1 MDPEGSRIQD
11 DPDVKVMMAGSTLR
25 KVKSRSWKK
34 QRHFRLLEDGLT
46 IWYKSRWAGRGHS
59 TFSITELEAV
69 REGHQS
75 EVLLSIAEEFHAD
88 QCFTL
93 VFHGRQGNLDLVAES
108 PEEARAWIQGV
119 RKLIQKAQTM
129 DEKERLDQWVWDWFK
144 KADKNKDG
152 KMNFKE
158 VRTLLKMMNVE
169 MNEEH
174 ALHLFTMADKHE
186 CGSLEIEQFVH
197 FYKMLT
203 QRDEVWKV
211 FQDYSGDGEKLMLE
225 ELENFLSV
233 EQQEGEKSSQHAQ
246 ELIDR
251 YEPSES
257 AKKQGAMSLDGFQI
271 YLCSQEGSI
280 FKPEHR
286 DLHQDMS
293 QPLSHYFISSSH
305 NTYLLEDQLRGMSS
319 LEAYIQAL
327 KRGCRCVEVDC
338 WDGSDGEPV
347 VYHGHTLT
355 SKILFRD
362 VISTVKEYAFKVSD
376 FPVIL
381 SLENHCGVEQ
391 QTVMAQ
397 HLRQILGDTLQTTL
411 LDGQVPQQLPSPQ
424 ELKGKILLKAKKISS
439 PGDCL
444 DGTLTDE
451 VSDEEEIANDEPG
464 SLSTEEPSAE
474 SLNQNGKS
482 KSKLS
487 RELSD
492 LVVYCKSVHFHGFE
506 HARSHAKCYEM
517 SSFSESKAKRLAKD
531 AGTNFVQYNTRQLS
545 RIYPSGFRTDSS
557 NYNPQEMWN
566 VGCQIVAL
574 NFQTAGLEM
583 DLNDGLFRQNGCCGF
598 VLKPDFMRDGNTQFS
613 PDKPEERQGYKPL
626 RLSIQVQSCMGD
638 LWLQWTA
645 TTVSVNGKQE
655 VLCAFLCWAVVFVSI
670 VQIYLCVYQVIS
682 GQQLPKVN
690 QKEGSIVDPLVRVE
704 IYGVPQDHAK
714 EETSHIN
721 NNGFNPVWNET
732 LNFIIHAPELA
743 LVRFV
748 VEDYDKASRNDFVG
762 QFTLPFTC
770 IQAGYRHIH
779 LLSKDGTAIPPSSLF
794 VNVSITDFT

>member
-1 MDPEGSRIQD
+1 MDPEGSCIQD

-46 IWYKSRWAGRGHS
+46 IWYKSRWAGKGHS
-59 TFSITELEAV
+59 TFSVTEVEAV

-75 EVLLSIAEEFHAD
+75 EVLFSVAEEFSAD
-88 QCFTL
+88 LCFTL
-93 VFHGRQGNLDLVAES
+93 VFHGRQGNLDLVADS

-119 RKLIQKAQTM
+119 RKLIHKVQTM
-129 DEKERLDQWVWDWFK
+129 DEKERLDQWVRDWFQ

-158 VRTLLKMMNVE
+158 VRKLLKMMNVD

-174 ALHLFTMADKHE
+174 ALYLFTMADKSDS
-186 CGSLEIEQFVH
+186 GSLEIEQFVH
-197 FYKMLT
+197 FYEMLT

-225 ELENFLSV
+225 ELQNFLST
-233 EQQEGEKSSQHAQ
+233 EQQEGERSAQ
-246 ELIDR
+246 LARELIDR

-257 AKKQGAMSLDGFQI
+257 DKQQGAMSLEGFQM

-280 FKPEHR
+280 FKPERR

-305 NTYLLEDQLRGMSS
+305 NTYLLEDQLRGQSS

-338 WDGSDGEPV
+338 WDGSDGEPI

-362 VISTVKEYAFKVSD
+362 IISTLKEYAFKASD
-376 FPVIL
+376 FPLIL

-391 QTVMAQ
+391 QTVMAR
-397 HLRQILGDTLQTTL
+397 HLSQILGDTLLTTPL
-411 LDGQVPQQLPSPQ
+411 EGLVPQQLPSPQ
-424 ELKGKILLKAKKISS
+424 ELKGKVLLKAKKI
-439 PGDCL
+439 GGLEDCL
-444 DGTLTDE
+444 DETVTDE
-451 VSDEEEIANDEPG
+451 VSDEEEMANDEAD
-464 SLSTEEPSAE
+464 TEDPPAE
-474 SLNQNGKS
+474 CLTNNGKKSTS
-482 KSKLS
+482 KFS

-492 LVVYCKSVHFHGFE
+492 LVVYCKSVHFHDFE
-506 HARSHAKCYEM
+506 RARLHGKCYEM

-531 AGTNFVQYNTRQLS
+531 AGADFVLHNTRQLS
-545 RIYPSGFRTDSS
+545 RIYPSGLRTDSS

-583 DLNDGLFRQNGCCGF
+583 DLNDGLFRQNGCCGY
-598 VLKPDFMRDGNTQFS
+598 VLKPEFMRDGNTQFS
-613 PDKPEERQGYKPL
+613 PETPEERRDYKPL
-626 RLSIQVQSCMGD
+626 RLSI
-638 LWLQWTA
+638 
-645 TTVSVNGKQE
+645 
-655 VLCAFLCWAVVFVSI
+655 
-670 VQIYLCVYQVIS
+670 QVIS

-704 IYGVPQDHAK
+704 VYGVPQDQVK

-732 LNFIIHAPELA
+732 LNFVIHTPELA

-779 LLSKDGTAIPPSSLF
+779 LLSKDGTSIPPASLF
-794 VNVSITDFT
+794 VNISISELT

>member
-1 MDPEGSRIQD
+1 MLAMDPEGSGIRD
-11 DPDVKVMMAGSTLR
+11 DPHVKVMMAGSTLR

-34 QRHFRLLEDGLT
+34 PRHFRLLEDGLT
-46 IWYKSRWAGRGHS
+46 IWYKSRWAGKGHS
-59 TFSITELEAV
+59 TFSVTELEAV

-75 EVLLSIAEEFHAD
+75 EVLLSIAEEFPAD
-88 QCFTL
+88 LCFTL

-119 RKLIQKAQTM
+119 RKLIHKAQTM
-129 DEKERLDQWVWDWFK
+129 DEKERLDQWVWDWFQ

-158 VRTLLKMMNVE
+158 VRKLLKMMNVD

-174 ALHLFTMADKHE
+174 ALHLFTMADKSE
-186 CGSLEIEQFVH
+186 SGSLEIEQFVH
-197 FYKMLT
+197 FYKILT

-211 FQDYSGDGEKLMLE
+211 FQDYSGDGEKLLLD
-225 ELENFLSV
+225 ELESFLRM
-233 EQQEGEKSSQHAQ
+233 EQHEGEQSTQHAR

-251 YEPSES
+251 CEPSET
-257 AKKQGAMSLDGFQI
+257 AKKQGAMSLDGFQM

-286 DLHQDMS
+286 VLYQDMS

-305 NTYLLEDQLRGMSS
+305 NTYLLEDQLRGHSS

-327 KRGCRCVEVDC
+327 KRGCRCVEVDS

-362 VISTVKEYAFKVSD
+362 IISTLKEYAFKASD

-391 QTVMAQ
+391 QALMAQ
-397 HLRQILGDTLQTTL
+397 HLRQILGDTLLTTL
-411 LDGQVPQQLPSPQ
+411 LDGQTPQQLPSPQ
-424 ELKGKILLKAKKISS
+424 ELKGKILLKAKKI
-439 PGDCL
+439 GGLENCL
-444 DGTLTDE
+444 DETLTDE
-451 VSDEEEIANDEPG
+451 VSDEEEMANDD
-464 SLSTEEPSAE
+464 AE
-474 SLNQNGKS
+474 SLAAGDPPAECLNENKKKS

-506 HARSHAKCYEM
+506 HARSHSKCYEM
-517 SSFSESKAKRLAKD
+517 SSLSESKAKRLAKE
-531 AGTNFVQYNTRQLS
+531 AGTDFVQHNARQLS
-545 RIYPSGFRTDSS
+545 RIYPSGLRTDSS
-557 NYNPQEMWN
+557 NYNPQDMWN

-583 DLNDGLFRQNGCCGF
+583 DLNDGLFRQNNRCGY
-598 VLKPDFMRDGNTQFS
+598 VLKPDFMRDSGAQFS
-613 PDKPEERQGYKPL
+613 PEKPEERQGYRPL
-626 RLSIQVQSCMGD
+626 RLSI
-638 LWLQWTA
+638 
-645 TTVSVNGKQE
+645 
-655 VLCAFLCWAVVFVSI
+655 
-670 VQIYLCVYQVIS
+670 QVIS

-704 IYGVPQDHAK
+704 IHGVPQDQAK

-721 NNGFNPVWNET
+721 NNGFNPLWNET
-732 LNFIIHAPELA
+732 LNFIIHTPELA

-748 VEDYDKASRNDFVG
+748 VEDYDKASRNDFIG

-770 IQAGYRHIH
+770 IQAGFRHIH

-794 VNVSITDFT
+794 VNISISELT

>member
-46 IWYKSRWAGRGHS
+46 IWYKSRWAGKGHS
-59 TFSITELEAV
+59 TFSITEMEAV

-75 EVLLSIAEEFHAD
+75 EVLLSIAEEFHAGL
-88 QCFTL
+88 CFTL
-93 VFHGRQGNLDLVAES
+93 VFHGRQGNLDLVAET
-108 PEEARAWIQGV
+108 PEEAQAWIQGV
-119 RKLIQKAQTM
+119 RKLIHKTQTM
-129 DEKERLDQWVWDWFK
+129 DEKERLDQWVWDWFQ

-158 VRTLLKMMNVE
+158 VRKLLKMMNVD

-174 ALHLFTMADKHE
+174 ALHLFTMADKSE
-186 CGSLEIEQFVH
+186 SGSLEIEQFVH

-211 FQDYSGDGEKLMLE
+211 FQDYSGDGEKLILE
-225 ELENFLSV
+225 ELENFLST
-233 EQQEGEKSSQHAQ
+233 EQQEGEQSAQHAQ

-257 AKKQGAMSLDGFQI
+257 AKKQGAMSFDGFQM

-286 DLHQDMS
+286 NLHQDMS

-305 NTYLLEDQLRGMSS
+305 NTYLLEDQLRGQSS

-362 VISTVKEYAFKVSD
+362 IISTLKEYAFKVSD

-391 QTVMAQ
+391 QAVMAR
-397 HLRQILGDTLQTTL
+397 HLSQILGDALLTTL
-411 LDGQVPQQLPSPQ
+411 LDGPVPQQLPSPQ
-424 ELKGKILLKAKKISS
+424 ELKGKVLLKAKKI
-439 PGDCL
+439 GGLEGCL
-444 DGTLTDE
+444 DETLTDE
-451 VSDEEEIANDEPG
+451 VSDEEEIANGDAESP
-464 SLSTEEPSAE
+464 STEDPPA
-474 SLNQNGKS
+474 GKKS

-531 AGTNFVQYNTRQLS
+531 AGADFVQYNSRQLS
-545 RIYPSGFRTDSS
+545 RIYPSGLRTDSS

-583 DLNDGLFRQNGCCGF
+583 DLNDGLFRQNSCCGY
-598 VLKPDFMRDGNTQFS
+598 VLKPDFMRDGLTRFS
-613 PDKPEERQGYKPL
+613 PEKPEERRGYKPL
-626 RLSIQVQSCMGD
+626 RLSI
-638 LWLQWTA
+638 
-645 TTVSVNGKQE
+645 
-655 VLCAFLCWAVVFVSI
+655 
-670 VQIYLCVYQVIS
+670 QVIS

-704 IYGVPQDHAK
+704 IYGVPQDQAK

-732 LNFIIHAPELA
+732 LNFVIHAPELA

-748 VEDYDKASRNDFVG
+748 VEDYDKASRNDFMG

-779 LLSKDGTAIPPSSLF
+779 MLSKDGTAIPPSSLF
-794 VNVSITDFT
+794 VNISISELT

>member
-1 MDPEGSRIQD
+1 MDSHQSSRLQD
-11 DPDVKVMMAGSTLR
+11 DPDLKVMMAGSTLR

-34 QRHFRLLEDGLT
+34 QRHFRLLDDGLT
-46 IWYKSRWAGRGHS
+46 IWYKSRWAGMGHS
-59 TFSITELEAV
+59 TFSVSEVEAV

-75 EVLLSIAEEFHAD
+75 EVLLSISEEFPAD
-88 QCFTL
+88 LCFTL

-108 PEEARAWIQGV
+108 PEEAQAWVRGV
-119 RKLIQKAQTM
+119 RKLIHKAETM
-129 DEKERLDQWVWDWFK
+129 DEKERLDQWVWDWFQ

-152 KMNFKE
+152 RMNFKE

-174 ALHLFTMADKHE
+174 AFHLFTMADKSDSD
-186 CGSLEIEQFVH
+186 SLEIEEFVH

-211 FQDYSGDGEKLMLE
+211 FQDYSADGEKLTVE
-225 ELENFLSV
+225 ELENFLRQ
-233 EQQEGEKSSQHAQ
+233 EQQEGERSAQHAQ

-251 YEPSES
+251 YEPSET
-257 AKKQGAMSLDGFQI
+257 AKKQGAMSLDGFQM
-271 YLCSQEGSI
+271 YLCSQEGNI

-305 NTYLLEDQLRGMSS
+305 NTYLLEDQLRGQSS

-347 VYHGHTLT
+347 VYHGHTWT
-355 SKILFRD
+355 SKILFKD
-362 VISTVKEYAFKVSD
+362 VVATLGEYAFKASD

-381 SLENHCGVEQ
+381 SLENHCSVEQ
-391 QTVMAQ
+391 QTLMAQ
-397 HLRQILGDTLQTTL
+397 HLNQILGDTLLSTL

-424 ELKGKILLKAKKISS
+424 ELKGKILLKAKKIAVLEES
-439 PGDCL
+439 L
-444 DGTLTDE
+444 DETLTDE
-451 VSDEEEIANDEPG
+451 ISDEEEMANGDAE
-464 SLSTEEPSAE
+464 SPSAENLPAE
-474 SLNQNGKS
+474 SLNPSEKKS

-487 RELSD
+487 QELSD

-506 HARSHAKCYEM
+506 HARLHSKCYEM
-517 SSFSESKAKRLAKD
+517 SSFSESKAKKLAKD
-531 AGTNFVQYNTRQLS
+531 AGTDFVQYNTRQLS
-545 RIYPSGFRTDSS
+545 RIYPSGLRTDSS
-557 NYNPQEMWN
+557 NYNPQELWSA
-566 VGCQIVAL
+566 GCQIVAL

-583 DLNDGLFRQNGCCGF
+583 DLNDGLFRQNGRCGF
-598 VLKPDFMRDGNTQFS
+598 VLKPDFMRDSNTEFD
-613 PDKPEERQGYKPL
+613 PEKPEERQAYGPL
-626 RLSIQVQSCMGD
+626 RLSI
-638 LWLQWTA
+638 
-645 TTVSVNGKQE
+645 
-655 VLCAFLCWAVVFVSI
+655 
-670 VQIYLCVYQVIS
+670 QVIS

-704 IYGVPQDHAK
+704 VYGVPQDQAK
-714 EETSHIN
+714 GETSYIH
-721 NNGFNPVWNET
+721 NNGFNPVWNDT
-732 LNFIIHAPELA
+732 LNFVIHAPDLA

-748 VEDYDKASRNDFVG
+748 VEDYDKASRNDFIG

-779 LLSKDGTAIPPSSLF
+779 LLSKDGMAIPPSSLF
-794 VNVSITDFT
+794 VNISISELT

>member
-11 DPDVKVMMAGSTLR
+11 DPHVKAMIAGSTLR

-59 TFSITELEAV
+59 TFSITEVEAV

-75 EVLLSIAEEFHAD
+75 EVLQSIAEEFPAD
-88 QCFTL
+88 LCFTL
-93 VFHGRQGNLDLVAES
+93 VFHGRQGTLDLVAES
-108 PEEARAWIQGV
+108 PEEAQAWIQGV
-119 RKLIQKAQTM
+119 RKLIHKAQTM
-129 DEKERLDQWVWDWFK
+129 DEKEKLDQWVWDWFH

-158 VRTLLKMMNVE
+158 VRKLLKMMNVD

-174 ALHLFTMADKHE
+174 ALHLFTMADKSE
-186 CGSLEIEQFVH
+186 SGALEIEQFVH

-211 FQDYSGDGEKLMLE
+211 FQDYSGDGERLMLE
-225 ELENFLSV
+225 ELNNFLML
-233 EQQEGEKSSQHAQ
+233 EQHEGEQSAQHTQ

-251 YEPSES
+251 YEPSEA
-257 AKKQGAMSLDGFQI
+257 AKKQGAMSFDGFQM

-280 FKPEHR
+280 FKPELR

-305 NTYLLEDQLRGMSS
+305 NTYLLEDQLRGQSS

-362 VISTVKEYAFKVSD
+362 VISTLKEYAFKVSD

-424 ELKGKILLKAKKISS
+424 ELKGKVLLKAKKIGSLE
-439 PGDCL
+439 DCL
-444 DGTLTDE
+444 DETLTDE
-451 VSDEEEIANDEPG
+451 VSDEEEMANGEAESP
-464 SLSTEEPSAE
+464 STEDLPAGPLDHNEK
-474 SLNQNGKS
+474 KS
-482 KSKLS
+482 KSKVS

-506 HARSHAKCYEM
+506 NARSQAKCYEM
-517 SSFSESKAKRLAKD
+517 SSFSESKAKRLAKE
-531 AGTNFVQYNTRQLS
+531 AGTEFVQYNAGQLS

-583 DLNDGLFRQNGCCGF
+583 DLNDGVFLQNGRCGF
-598 VLKPDFMRDGNTQFS
+598 VLKPDFMRDGNSQFS
-613 PDKPEERQGYKPL
+613 PEKPEERQGYKPL
-626 RLSIQVQSCMGD
+626 RLSI
-638 LWLQWTA
+638 
-645 TTVSVNGKQE
+645 
-655 VLCAFLCWAVVFVSI
+655 
-670 VQIYLCVYQVIS
+670 QVIS

-690 QKEGSIVDPLVRVE
+690 QKEGSIVDPLVRLE
-704 IYGVPQDHAK
+704 IYGLPQDQAK

-732 LNFIIHAPELA
+732 LNFVIHTPELA

-748 VEDYDKASRNDFVG
+748 VEDHDKASRNDFIG

-770 IQAGYRHIH
+770 IQTGYRHIH

-794 VNVSITDFT
+794 VNISISELT

>member
-1 MDPEGSRIQD
+1 MDPESSRIQD
-11 DPDVKVMMAGSTLR
+11 DPHVKVMMAGSTLR

-34 QRHFRLLEDGLT
+34 QRHFRLLEDGQT

-59 TFSITELEAV
+59 TFSISELEVV

-75 EVLLSIAEEFHAD
+75 EVLLSIAEEFPAD
-88 QCFTL
+88 LCFTL
-93 VFHGRQGNLDLVAES
+93 VFHGRQGNLDLVADT

-119 RKLIQKAQTM
+119 RKLIHKTQTM
-129 DEKERLDQWVWDWFK
+129 DEKERLDQWVWDWFQ

-152 KMNFKE
+152 KMTFKE
-158 VRTLLKMMNVE
+158 VRKLLKMMNVD

-174 ALHLFTMADKHE
+174 ALHLFTMADKSDS
-186 CGSLEIEQFVH
+186 GSLEIEQFVL

-225 ELENFLSV
+225 ELENFLKT
-233 EQQEGEKSSQHAQ
+233 EQQEGEQSVQHAP

-251 YEPSES
+251 YEPSDS
-257 AKKQGAMSLDGFQI
+257 AKKQGAMSFDGFQM

-286 DLHQDMS
+286 ELHQDMS
-293 QPLSHYFISSSH
+293 QPLGHYFISSSH
-305 NTYLLEDQLRGMSS
+305 NTYLLEDQLRGHSS

-338 WDGSDGEPV
+338 WEGGDGEPI

-362 VISTVKEYAFKVSD
+362 VISTLKEYAFKTSD

-391 QTVMAQ
+391 QTVMAR
-397 HLRQILGDTLQTTL
+397 HLSQILGDTLLTTL
-411 LDGQVPQQLPSPQ
+411 LDGTIPQQLPSPQ
-424 ELKGKILLKAKKISS
+424 ELRGKILLKAKKIGGLEVC
-439 PGDCL
+439 P

-451 VSDEEEIANDEPG
+451 VSDDEEMPNDEAE
-464 SLSTEEPSAE
+464 SASAE
-474 SLNQNGKS
+474 NPPAECSNHDAKKS

-506 HARSHAKCYEM
+506 QARSHGKCYEM
-517 SSFSESKAKRLAKD
+517 SSFSESKAKKLAKE
-531 AGTNFVQYNTRQLS
+531 AGADFVQYNSRQLS
-545 RIYPSGFRTDSS
+545 RIYPSGLRTDSS
-557 NYNPQEMWN
+557 NYNPQEMWS

-583 DLNDGLFRQNGCCGF
+583 DLNDGLFRQNGRCGF
-598 VLKPDFMRDGNTQFS
+598 VLKPDFMRDGHTRFS
-613 PDKPEERQGYKPL
+613 PEKPEERQGYKPR
-626 RLSIQVQSCMGD
+626 RLSI
-638 LWLQWTA
+638 
-645 TTVSVNGKQE
+645 
-655 VLCAFLCWAVVFVSI
+655 
-670 VQIYLCVYQVIS
+670 QVIS

-704 IYGVPQDHAK
+704 IYGVPQDQSK

-732 LNFIIHAPELA
+732 LNFVIHVPELA

-748 VEDYDKASRNDFVG
+748 VEDYDKASRNDFIG

-770 IQAGYRHIH
+770 VQPGYRHIH

-794 VNVSITDFT
+794 VNISISELT

>member
-1 MDPEGSRIQD
+1 MDSEGSLTQD
-11 DPDVKVMMAGSTLR
+11 DPHVKVMMTGSTLR
-25 KVKSRSWKK
+25 KVKSRMWKR

-46 IWYKSRWAGRGHS
+46 IWYKSRWAGKGHS
-59 TFSITELEAV
+59 TFSVTEVEAV

-75 EVLLSIAEEFHAD
+75 EVLLSIAQEFPAEL
-88 QCFTL
+88 CFTL
-93 VFHGRQGNLDLVAES
+93 VFHGRQGNLDLVADS
-108 PEEARAWIQGV
+108 PEEAQAWIQGV
-119 RKLIQKAQTM
+119 RKLIHKAQTM
-129 DEKERLDQWVWDWFK
+129 DEKERLDQWVLDWFQ

-158 VRTLLKMMNVE
+158 VRKLLKMMNVE
-169 MNEEH
+169 MNEDH
-174 ALHLFTMADKHE
+174 ALHLFTMADKSE
-186 CGSLEIEQFVH
+186 SGSLEIEEFVQ

-203 QRDEVWKV
+203 QRDEIWKV

-225 ELENFLSV
+225 ELENFLTIA
-233 EQQEGEKSSQHAQ
+233 QQEGEQSAQHAP
-246 ELIDR
+246 ELIER
-251 YEPSES
+251 YEPSET
-257 AKKQGAMSLDGFQI
+257 AKKQGAMSFDGFQM

-286 DLHQDMS
+286 ELHQDMS

-305 NTYLLEDQLRGMSS
+305 NTYLLEDQLRGHSS

-338 WDGSDGEPV
+338 WDGNDGEPI

-362 VISTVKEYAFKVSD
+362 IISTLKEYAFKVSD

-397 HLRQILGDTLQTTL
+397 HLSQILGDTLLTTQ
-411 LDGQVPQQLPSPQ
+411 LDEQVPQELPSPQ
-424 ELKGKILLKAKKISS
+424 ELKGKILLKAKKI
-439 PGDCL
+439 GGLEECL
-444 DGTLTDE
+444 DDTLTDE
-451 VSDEEEIANDEPG
+451 VSDEEEIANNDDSEDP
-464 SLSTEEPSAE
+464 PAE
-474 SLNQNGKS
+474 NHNAKTS

-506 HARSHAKCYEM
+506 HARLHAKCYEM
-517 SSFSESKAKRLAKD
+517 SSFSESKAKRLAKE
-531 AGTNFVQYNTRQLS
+531 AGADFVQYNTRQLS
-545 RIYPSGFRTDSS
+545 RIYPSGLRTDSS

-583 DLNDGLFRQNGCCGF
+583 DLNDGLFRQNGCCGY

-613 PDKPEERQGYKPL
+613 PEKPEERQGYKPL
-626 RLSIQVQSCMGD
+626 RLSI
-638 LWLQWTA
+638 
-645 TTVSVNGKQE
+645 
-655 VLCAFLCWAVVFVSI
+655 
-670 VQIYLCVYQVIS
+670 QVIS

-704 IYGVPQDHAK
+704 IYGVPQDQNK

-721 NNGFNPVWNET
+721 NNGFNPVWNES
-732 LNFIIHAPELA
+732 LNFVIHTPELA

-748 VEDYDKASRNDFVG
+748 VEDYDKASRNDFMG

-779 LLSKDGTAIPPSSLF
+779 LLSKDGTPIPPSSLF
-794 VNVSITDFT
+794 VNISISEFT

>member
-1 MDPEGSRIQD
+1 QQTQEKVCPVY
-11 DPDVKVMMAGSTLR
+11 DPDIKRMMAGSTLR

-46 IWYKSRWAGRGHS
+46 IWYKSKWAGKGHS
-59 TFSITELEAV
+59 TFSVTEVEAV

-75 EVLLSIAEEFHAD
+75 EILLSTAEEFPAD
-88 QCFTL
+88 LCFTL

-108 PEEARAWIQGV
+108 LEEAQAWIQGV
-119 RKLIQKAQTM
+119 RKLIHKAETM
-129 DEKERLDQWVWDWFK
+129 DEQERLDQWVRDWFQ

-158 VRTLLKMMNVE
+158 VKKLLKMMNVE

-174 ALHLFTMADKHE
+174 AYHLFKMADKSQSD
-186 CGSLEIEQFVH
+186 SLEIEQFVH
-197 FYKMLT
+197 FYKILT
-203 QRDEVWKV
+203 QRNEVWKV

-225 ELENFLSV
+225 ELENFLRT
-233 EQQEGEKSSQHAQ
+233 EQQEKEQSTQHAKQ
-246 ELIDR
+246 LIES
-251 YEPSES
+251 YEPSETV
-257 AKKQGAMSLDGFQI
+257 KKQGAMSLEGFQM
-271 YLCSQEGSI
+271 YLCSQDGSI
-280 FKPEHR
+280 FKPGLLE
-286 DLHQDMS
+286 LYQDMS

-305 NTYLLEDQLRGMSS
+305 NTYLLEDQLRGQSS

-355 SKILFRD
+355 SKILFKD
-362 VISTVKEYAFKVSD
+362 VISTIKEYGFRASD
-376 FPVIL
+376 FPIIV
-381 SLENHCGVEQ
+381 SLENHCGLEQ
-391 QTVMAQ
+391 QTLMAQ
-397 HLRQILGDTLQTTL
+397 HLTQILGDLLQTST

-424 ELKGKILLKAKKISS
+424 ELKGKILLKAKKI
-439 PGDCL
+439 GGLEKCVDEA
-444 DGTLTDE
+444 LTDE
-451 VSDEEEIANDEPG
+451 VSDEEEMANVFLSFFLP
-464 SLSTEEPSAE
+464 SL
-474 SLNQNGKS
+474 Q

-506 HARSHAKCYEM
+506 HAHCHAKCYEM
-517 SSFSESKAKRLAKD
+517 SSFSESKAKKLGKE
-531 AGTNFVQYNTRQLS
+531 AGTEFVQYNTRQLS
-545 RIYPSGFRTDSS
+545 RTYPSGLRTDSS
-557 NYNPQEMWN
+557 NYNPQDMWN

-583 DLNDGLFRQNGCCGF
+583 DLNDGLFKQNGSCGYI
-598 VLKPDFMRDGNTQFS
+598 LKPDFMRDGNTQFC
-613 PDKPEERQGYKPL
+613 PEKPEERRDYKPR
-626 RLSIQVQSCMGD
+626 RLSI
-638 LWLQWTA
+638 
-645 TTVSVNGKQE
+645 
-655 VLCAFLCWAVVFVSI
+655 
-670 VQIYLCVYQVIS
+670 QVIS

-704 IYGVPQDHAK
+704 IYGVPQDQAK

-721 NNGFNPVWNET
+721 NNGFNPVWNAT
-732 LNFIIHAPELA
+732 LNFVIHTPELA

-748 VEDYDKASRNDFVG
+748 VEDYDKASRNDFIG

-770 IQAGYRHIH
+770 IQPGYRHIH
-779 LLSKDGTAIPPSSLF
+779 LLSKDGMAIPPSSLF
-794 VNVSITDFT
+794 VNISISDYE

>member
-1 MDPEGSRIQD
+1 TQQNGCTQKLKIL
-11 DPDVKVMMAGSTLR
+11 KVMMAGSTLR

-34 QRHFRLLEDGLT
+34 QRHFRLLEDGQT

-59 TFSITELEAV
+59 TFSISELEVV

-75 EVLLSIAEEFHAD
+75 EVLLSIAEEFPAD
-88 QCFTL
+88 LCFTL
-93 VFHGRQGNLDLVAES
+93 VFHGRQGNLDLVADT

-119 RKLIQKAQTM
+119 RKLIHKTQTM
-129 DEKERLDQWVWDWFK
+129 DEKERLDQYPLHRRRSLRS

-152 KMNFKE
+152 KMTFKE
-158 VRTLLKMMNVE
+158 VRKLLKMMNVD

-174 ALHLFTMADKHE
+174 ALHLFTMADKSDS
-186 CGSLEIEQFVH
+186 GSLEIEQFVL

-225 ELENFLSV
+225 ELENFLKT
-233 EQQEGEKSSQHAQ
+233 EQQEGEQSVQHAP

-251 YEPSES
+251 YEPSDS
-257 AKKQGAMSLDGFQI
+257 AKKQGAMSFDGFQM

-286 DLHQDMS
+286 ELHQDMS
-293 QPLSHYFISSSH
+293 QPLGHYFISSSH
-305 NTYLLEDQLRGMSS
+305 NTYLLEDQLRGHSS

-338 WDGSDGEPV
+338 WEGGDGEPI

-362 VISTVKEYAFKVSD
+362 VISTLKEYAFKTSD

-391 QTVMAQ
+391 QTVMAR
-397 HLRQILGDTLQTTL
+397 HLSQILGDTLLTTL
-411 LDGQVPQQLPSPQ
+411 LDGTIPQQLPSPQ
-424 ELKGKILLKAKKISS
+424 ELRGKILLKAKKIGGLEVC
-439 PGDCL
+439 P

-451 VSDEEEIANDEPG
+451 VSDDEEMPNDEAE
-464 SLSTEEPSAE
+464 SASAE
-474 SLNQNGKS
+474 NPPQKS

-506 HARSHAKCYEM
+506 QARSHGKCYEM
-517 SSFSESKAKRLAKD
+517 SSFSESKAKKLAKE
-531 AGTNFVQYNTRQLS
+531 AGTYNSRQLS
-545 RIYPSGFRTDSS
+545 RIYPSGLRTDSS
-557 NYNPQEMWN
+557 NYNPQEMWS

-583 DLNDGLFRQNGCCGF
+583 DLNDGLFRQNGRCGF
-598 VLKPDFMRDGNTQFS
+598 VLKPDFMRDGHTRFS
-613 PDKPEERQGYKPL
+613 PEKPEERQGYKPR
-626 RLSIQVQSCMGD
+626 RLSI
-638 LWLQWTA
+638 
-645 TTVSVNGKQE
+645 
-655 VLCAFLCWAVVFVSI
+655 
-670 VQIYLCVYQVIS
+670 QVIS

-704 IYGVPQDHAK
+704 IYGVPQDQSK

-732 LNFIIHAPELA
+732 LNFVIHVPELA

-748 VEDYDKASRNDFVG
+748 VEDYDKASRNDFIG

-770 IQAGYRHIH
+770 VQPGYRHIH

-794 VNVSITDFT
+794 VNISISELT

>member
-1 MDPEGSRIQD
+1 MDPEGSRIED
-11 DPDVKVMMAGSTLR
+11 DPDVKVMMAGSTLK

-34 QRHFRLLEDGLT
+34 QRHFRLLEDAVT
-46 IWYKSRWAGRGHS
+46 IWYKSRWAGKGHS
-59 TFSITELEAV
+59 TFSISDVEAV

-75 EVLLSIAEEFHAD
+75 EVLQSTAEEFPAEL
-88 QCFTL
+88 CFTL
-93 VFHGRQGNLDLVAES
+93 VFHGRQGNLDLVAKT
-108 PEEARAWIQGV
+108 PEEAKAWIEGV
-119 RKLIQKAQTM
+119 RKLIHKAQTM
-129 DEKERLDQWVWDWFK
+129 DEKERQDQWVRDWFQ

-158 VRTLLKMMNVE
+158 VQTLLKMMNVE
-169 MNEEH
+169 MNEDH
-174 ALHLFTMADKHE
+174 ALNLFTKADKSE
-186 CGSLEIEQFVH
+186 SGSLKIEQFVH

-211 FQDYSGDGEKLMLE
+211 FQDYSGDGEKLLLE
-225 ELENFLSV
+225 ELETFLSM
-233 EQQEGEKSSQHAQ
+233 EQHEGGQSYQLAMM
-246 ELIDR
+246 LIDR

-257 AKKQGAMSLDGFQI
+257 AKKQGIMSLDGFQI

-280 FKPEHR
+280 FKPKHL
-286 DLHQDMS
+286 DLYQDMS

-305 NTYLLEDQLRGMSS
+305 NTYLLEDQLLGQSS
-319 LEAYIQAL
+319 LEAYIKAL

-338 WDGSDGEPV
+338 WDGSDGEPI
-347 VYHGHTLT
+347 VYHGHTFT

-362 VISTVKEYAFKVSD
+362 VISTLKEYAFKASD

-397 HLRQILGDTLQTTL
+397 HLSKILGDTLLTTL

-424 ELKGKILLKAKKISS
+424 ELKGKILLKAKKLNN
-439 PGDCL
+439 PEDCL
-444 DGTLTDE
+444 DGTQTDE
-451 VSDEEEIANDEPG
+451 VSDEEAED
-464 SLSTEEPSAE
+464 AE
-474 SLNQNGKS
+474 SPTKGNPPARK

-492 LVVYCKSVHFHGFE
+492 LVVYCKSVHFRDFE
-506 HARSHAKCYEM
+506 HGRSHGKCYEI
-517 SSFSESKAKRLAKD
+517 SSFSENKAQARAKD
-531 AGTNFVQYNTRQLS
+531 EGTDFVRYNTRQLS
-545 RIYPSGFRTDSS
+545 RIYPDGLRTNSS

-583 DLNDGLFRQNGCCGF
+583 DLNDGLFRQNGCCGY

-613 PDKPEERQGYKPL
+613 PDKPEEQQRYKPL
-626 RLSIQVQSCMGD
+626 RLSI
-638 LWLQWTA
+638 
-645 TTVSVNGKQE
+645 
-655 VLCAFLCWAVVFVSI
+655 
-670 VQIYLCVYQVIS
+670 QVIS

-690 QKEGSIVDPLVRVE
+690 QKEGSIVDPLVRVQ
-704 IYGVPQDHAK
+704 IFGVPGDQDMK
-714 EETSHIN
+714 ETPYIN

-732 LNFIIHAPELA
+732 LNFVIHTPELA
-743 LVRFV
+743 LVRFE
-748 VEDYDKASRNDFVG
+748 VEDHDRASRNDFIG
-762 QFTLPFTC
+762 QFTLPFMC

-779 LLSKDGTAIPPSSLF
+779 LLSKDGIAIPPASLF
-794 VNVSITDFT
+794 VNISISELT

>member
-11 DPDVKVMMAGSTLR
+11 DPDVKVLLAGSTLR
-25 KVKSRSWKK
+25 KVKSRLWKK
-34 QRHFRLLEDGLT
+34 NRHFRLLADSQT
-46 IWYKSRWAGRGHS
+46 IWHKSRRAGRGHS
-59 TFSITELEAV
+59 TFSVTEVEAV

-75 EVLLSIAEEFHAD
+75 EVLQSIAEDFPAD
-88 QCFTL
+88 LCFTL

-119 RKLIQKAQTM
+119 RKLIHRAKTM
-129 DEKERLDQWVWDWFK
+129 DAKEKLDQWVRDWFQ

-152 KMNFKE
+152 KMIFKE
-158 VRTLLKMMNVE
+158 VKKLLKMMNVE

-174 ALHLFTMADKHE
+174 AWHLFTMADKSE
-186 CGSLEIEQFVH
+186 SDSLEMEEFVL

-211 FQDYSGDGEKLMLE
+211 FQDYSADGEKLMVE
-225 ELENFLSV
+225 ELESFLKI
-233 EQQEGEKSSQHAQ
+233 EQHEGERSAQ
-246 ELIDR
+246 YAQQLIGR
-251 YEPSES
+251 YEPSET
-257 AKKQGAMSLDGFQI
+257 AKTQGAMSLDGFQM

-280 FKPEHR
+280 FKPEHV

-305 NTYLLEDQLRGMSS
+305 NTYLMEDQLRGQSS

-355 SKILFRD
+355 SKILFKD
-362 VISTVKEYAFKVSD
+362 VISTLKEYAFKASD

-381 SLENHCGVEQ
+381 SMENHCGVEQ
-391 QTVMAQ
+391 QIVMAQ
-397 HLRQILGDTLQTTL
+397 HLRQILGDTLLTSL

-424 ELKGKILLKAKKISS
+424 ELKGKILLKAKKIGGLECS
-439 PGDCL
+439 L
-444 DGTLTDE
+444 DETDL
-451 VSDEEEIANDEPG
+451 VSDEDEMANGDAE
-464 SLSTEEPSAE
+464 SPSAE
-474 SLNQNGKS
+474 DLPAECLNPNEKKS

-506 HARSHAKCYEM
+506 HARLHAKCYEM
-517 SSFSESKAKRLAKD
+517 SSFSESKAKRLVKET
-531 AGTNFVQYNTRQLS
+531 GTDFVQYNTKQLS
-545 RIYPSGFRTDSS
+545 RIYPSGLRTDSS

-574 NFQTAGLEM
+574 NFQRAGLEM
-583 DLNDGLFRQNGCCGF
+583 DLNDGLFRQNGCCGY

-613 PDKPEERQGYKPL
+613 PEKPEERQNGKPL
-626 RLSIQVQSCMGD
+626 RLS
-638 LWLQWTA
+638 
-645 TTVSVNGKQE
+645 
-655 VLCAFLCWAVVFVSI
+655 F
-670 VQIYLCVYQVIS
+670 QVIS

-704 IYGVPQDHAK
+704 IYGVPQDQAK
-714 EETSHIN
+714 EETTHIN

-732 LNFIIHAPELA
+732 LNFVVRTPELA

-748 VEDYDKASRNDFVG
+748 VEDYDKASRNDFMG

-770 IQAGYRHIH
+770 IQTGYRHIH
-779 LLSKDGTAIPPSSLF
+779 LLSKDGTAIPQASLF
-794 VNVSITDFT
+794 IHISISELT

>member
-11 DPDVKVMMAGSTLR
+11 DPDVKVMIAGSTLR
-25 KVKSRSWKK
+25 KVKSKSWKK

-46 IWYKSRWAGRGHS
+46 IWYKSRWAGKGHS
-59 TFSITELEAV
+59 TFSVTEIEAV

-75 EVLLSIAEEFHAD
+75 EVLLSIAEEFPAD
-88 QCFTL
+88 VCFTL
-93 VFHGRQGNLDLVAES
+93 VFHGRQGNLDLVADS
-108 PEEARAWIQGV
+108 PQEAKAWIQGV
-119 RKLIQKAQTM
+119 RKLIHKAQTM
-129 DEKERLDQWVWDWFK
+129 DEKERMDQWVWDWFQ

-158 VRTLLKMMNVE
+158 VRTLLKMMNVD

-174 ALHLFTMADKHE
+174 ALHLFTMADKSE
-186 CGSLEIEQFVH
+186 SGSLEIEQFVH
-197 FYKMLT
+197 FYRMLT

-211 FQDYSGDGEKLMLE
+211 FQDYSGDGEKLMLD
-225 ELENFLSV
+225 ELENFLSI
-233 EQQEGEKSSQHAQ
+233 EQQEGEQSSQHAQ

-257 AKKQGAMSLDGFQI
+257 AKKQSAMSLDGFQM
-271 YLCSQEGSI
+271 YLCSREGSV

-286 DLHQDMS
+286 QLHQDMS

-305 NTYLLEDQLRGMSS
+305 NTYLLEDQLRGQSS

-362 VISTVKEYAFKVSD
+362 VISTLKEYAFKASD

-391 QTVMAQ
+391 QTVMAK
-397 HLRQILGDTLQTTL
+397 HLSQILGDTLLTTL

-424 ELKGKILLKAKKISS
+424 ELRGKILLKAKKISG
-439 PGDCL
+439 PGDCV
-444 DGTLTDE
+444 DETLTDE
-451 VSDEEEIANDEPG
+451 ISDEEEMANDD
-464 SLSTEEPSAE
+464 AE
-474 SLNQNGKS
+474 SLSPGDPPAECLNETGKKS

-506 HARSHAKCYEM
+506 HARSHAKCCEM
-517 SSFSESKAKRLAKD
+517 SSFSESKTKRLAKE
-531 AGTNFVQYNTRQLS
+531 AGTDFVQYNTRQLS
-545 RIYPSGFRTDSS
+545 RIYPGGLRTESS

-583 DLNDGLFRQNGCCGF
+583 DLNDGLFGQNGCCGY
-598 VLKPDFMRDGNTQFS
+598 VLKPDFMRDSSTQFG
-613 PDKPEERQGYKPL
+613 PEKPKERQGYKPL
-626 RLSIQVQSCMGD
+626 RLYI
-638 LWLQWTA
+638 
-645 TTVSVNGKQE
+645 
-655 VLCAFLCWAVVFVSI
+655 
-670 VQIYLCVYQVIS
+670 QVIS

-704 IYGVPQDHAK
+704 IYGVPQDQAK

-732 LNFIIHAPELA
+732 LNFVVHAPELA
-743 LVRFV
+743 LVRFE
-748 VEDYDKASRNDFVG
+748 VEDYDKASRNDFIG

-779 LLSKDGTAIPPSSLF
+779 LLSKDGTAIPPASLF
-794 VNVSITDFT
+794 VNVSISELT

>member
-1 MDPEGSRIQD
+1 MSVEFVLNLWCEHLGYDVHQLSSGIQD
-11 DPDVKVMMAGSTLR
+11 DPNVKLMIAGSTLR

-46 IWYKSRWAGRGHS
+46 IWYKSRWAGKGHS
-59 TFSITELEAV
+59 TFSVMEVEAV

-75 EVLLSIAEEFHAD
+75 EVLLSIADEFPANL
-88 QCFTL
+88 CFTL

-108 PEEARAWIQGV
+108 SEEAQAWIQGV
-119 RKLIQKAQTM
+119 RKLIHKAQTM
-129 DEKERLDQWVWDWFK
+129 DEQERLDQWVWDWFQ

-158 VRTLLKMMNVE
+158 VRKLLKMMNVD

-174 ALHLFTMADKHE
+174 ALHLFTMADKSE
-186 CGSLEIEQFVH
+186 SGSLEIEQFVH

-211 FQDYSGDGEKLMLE
+211 FQDYSGDGERLLLE
-225 ELENFLSV
+225 ELENFLMI
-233 EQQEGEKSSQHAQ
+233 EQHEGEQSAQHAK
-246 ELIDR
+246 ELIER
-251 YEPSES
+251 YEPSET
-257 AKKQGAMSLDGFQI
+257 AKKQSAMSSDGFQM

-280 FKPEHR
+280 FKPECR
-286 DLHQDMS
+286 ELHQDMS

-305 NTYLLEDQLRGMSS
+305 NTYLLEDQLRGQSS
-319 LEAYIQAL
+319 SEAYIQAL

-355 SKILFRD
+355 SKILFKD
-362 VISTVKEYAFKVSD
+362 VISTLKEYAFRASD
-376 FPVIL
+376 FPVIV

-397 HLRQILGDTLQTTL
+397 HLKQILGDMLLTTPL
-411 LDGQVPQQLPSPQ
+411 NGQIPQQLPSPQ
-424 ELKGKILLKAKKISS
+424 ELSGKILLKAKKI
-439 PGDCL
+439 GGLEECL
-444 DGTLTDE
+444 DESLTDE
-451 VSDEEEIANDEPG
+451 VSDEEEMANGEAESP
-464 SLSTEEPSAE
+464 STEDPPAE
-474 SLNQNGKS
+474 KHK

-492 LVVYCKSVHFHGFE
+492 LVIYCKSVHFHGFE

-517 SSFSESKAKRLAKD
+517 SSFSESKAKKLTKE
-531 AGTNFVQYNTRQLS
+531 TETEFVQYNTRHLS
-545 RIYPSGFRTDSS
+545 RTYPSGLRTESS

-583 DLNDGLFRQNGCCGF
+583 DLNDGLFRQNSYCGY
-598 VLKPDFMRDGNTQFS
+598 VLKPSFMRDISTQFS
-613 PDKPEERQGYKPL
+613 PEKPEEWQGYKPL
-626 RLSIQVQSCMGD
+626 RLSI
-638 LWLQWTA
+638 
-645 TTVSVNGKQE
+645 
-655 VLCAFLCWAVVFVSI
+655 
-670 VQIYLCVYQVIS
+670 QVIS

-704 IYGVPQDHAK
+704 IYGVPQDQAK

-732 LNFIIHAPELA
+732 LNFVIHVPELV

-748 VEDYDKASRNDFVG
+748 VEDYDKASRNDFIG
-762 QFTLPFTC
+762 QFTLPLTC
-770 IQAGYRHIH
+770 VQAGYRHIH
-779 LLSKDGTAIPPSSLF
+779 LLSKDGTAIPTSSLF
-794 VNVSITDFT
+794 VNISISELT

>member
-1 MDPEGSRIQD
+1 MDPEGSRIHD
-11 DPDVKVMMAGSTLR
+11 DPDIKIMMAGSTLR

-59 TFSITELEAV
+59 TFSVTEVEAV
-69 REGHQS
+69 REGHES
-75 EVLLSIAEEFHAD
+75 EVLQSIAEEFPTD
-88 QCFTL
+88 LCFTL

-108 PEEARAWIQGV
+108 PKEAQAWIQGV
-119 RKLIQKAQTM
+119 RKLIHKAQTM
-129 DEKERLDQWVWDWFK
+129 DEKERLDQWVWDWFQ

-158 VRTLLKMMNVE
+158 VKKLLKMMNVD

-174 ALHLFTMADKHE
+174 AFRLFTMADKSDS
-186 CGSLEIEQFVH
+186 GSLEIEEFVH
-197 FYKMLT
+197 FYKILT

-211 FQDYSGDGEKLMLE
+211 FQEYSGDGEKLKLE
-225 ELENFLSV
+225 ELVTFLRI
-233 EQQEGEKSSQHAQ
+233 EQHEGEQSGTRAQ
-246 ELIDR
+246 ELISR
-251 YEPSES
+251 YEPSET
-257 AKKQGAMSLDGFQI
+257 AVKQSSMSLDGFQK

-280 FKPEHR
+280 FKPQCQ

-293 QPLSHYFISSSH
+293 RPLSHYFISSSH
-305 NTYLLEDQLRGMSS
+305 NTYLLEDQLRGQSS

-355 SKILFRD
+355 SKILFKD
-362 VISTVKEYAFKVSD
+362 VISTLRDYAFKVSD

-381 SLENHCGVEQ
+381 SLENHCSVEQ

-397 HLRQILGDTLQTTL
+397 HLSQILGDMIQTTP
-411 LDGQVPQQLPSPQ
+411 LDGQIPQQLPSPQ
-424 ELKGKILLKAKKISS
+424 ELKGKILLKAKKI
-439 PGDCL
+439 GGLEDCL
-444 DGTLTDE
+444 DETLTDE
-451 VSDEEEIANDEPG
+451 VSDDEEMANGDAESP
-464 SLSTEEPSAE
+464 STEDPPAE
-474 SLNQNGKS
+474 KKDGK

-492 LVVYCKSVHFHGFE
+492 LVVYCKSVHFHGFD
-506 HARSHAKCYEM
+506 HARSHAKCYEI
-517 SSFSESKAKRLAKD
+517 SSFSESKAKKLAKE
-531 AGTNFVQYNTRQLS
+531 AGADFVQYNTRQLS
-545 RIYPSGFRTDSS
+545 RIYPGGLRTDSS

-583 DLNDGLFRQNGCCGF
+583 DLNDGLFRQNGGCGY
-598 VLKPDFMRDGNTQFS
+598 VLKPDFMRDGGAQFS
-613 PDKPEERQGYKPL
+613 PEKPEELHGYKPL
-626 RLSIQVQSCMGD
+626 RLSI
-638 LWLQWTA
+638 
-645 TTVSVNGKQE
+645 
-655 VLCAFLCWAVVFVSI
+655 
-670 VQIYLCVYQVIS
+670 QVIS

-704 IYGVPQDHAK
+704 IYGVSQDQAK

-721 NNGFNPVWNET
+721 NNGFNPVWDET
-732 LNFIIHAPELA
+732 LNFVINAPELA

-748 VEDYDKASRNDFVG
+748 VEDYDKASRNDFIG
-762 QFTLPFTC
+762 QFTLPFRC
-770 IQAGYRHIH
+770 IQPGYRHIH
-779 LLSKDGTAIPPSSLF
+779 LLSKDGTAIPPSSVF
-794 VNVSITDFT
+794 VNINISEKT

>member
-1 MDPEGSRIQD
+1 MDPEGSRVQD
-11 DPDVKVMMAGSTLR
+11 DPDIKVMMAGSTLR

-34 QRHFRLLEDGLT
+34 QRHFRLLEDGMT
-46 IWYKSRWAGRGHS
+46 IWYKSRWAGKGHS
-59 TFSITELEAV
+59 TFSVAELEAV

-75 EVLLSIAEEFHAD
+75 EVLLSLAEEFPAD
-88 QCFTL
+88 LCFTL

-108 PEEARAWIQGV
+108 PEEAQAWIQGV
-119 RKLIQKAQTM
+119 CKLIHKAQTM
-129 DEKERLDQWVWDWFK
+129 DEKERLDQWVWDWFQ

-152 KMNFKE
+152 KMTFKE
-158 VRTLLKMMNVE
+158 VRKLLKMMNVD

-174 ALHLFTMADKHE
+174 ALHLFTMADKSE
-186 CGSLEIEQFVH
+186 SGSLEIEQFVH
-197 FYKMLT
+197 FYKILT

-211 FQDYSGDGEKLMLE
+211 FQEYSGDGEKLMLE
-225 ELENFLSV
+225 ELENFLRT
-233 EQQEGEKSSQHAQ
+233 EQHEGDESAQHAQ
-246 ELIDR
+246 ELIDL
-251 YEPSES
+251 YEPSET
-257 AKKQGAMSLDGFQI
+257 AKKQNTMSLDGFQM

-286 DLHQDMS
+286 GLFQDMS
-293 QPLSHYFISSSH
+293 QPLSHYFISTSH
-305 NTYLLEDQLRGMSS
+305 NTYLLEDQLRGQSS

-327 KRGCRCVEVDC
+327 KRGCRCVEVDS

-362 VISTVKEYAFKVSD
+362 IVSTLKEYAFKASD

-397 HLRQILGDTLQTTL
+397 HLRQILGDTLLTTL
-411 LDGQVPQQLPSPQ
+411 LDGQIPEQLPSPQ
-424 ELKGKILLKAKKISS
+424 ELKGKILLKAKKI
-439 PGDCL
+439 GRLEDCL
-444 DGTLTDE
+444 DETLTDE
-451 VSDEEEIANDEPG
+451 VSDEEEMANGDAE
-464 SLSTEEPSAE
+464 SPSAE
-474 SLNQNGKS
+474 DPPAGSLNENAK

-506 HARSHAKCYEM
+506 SAGLHGKCYEM
-517 SSFSESKAKRLAKD
+517 SSFSESKAKRLAKE
-531 AGTNFVQYNTRQLS
+531 AGTDFVQYNTRQLS
-545 RIYPSGFRTDSS
+545 RIYPSGLRTDSS
-557 NYNPQEMWN
+557 NYNPQDMWN
-566 VGCQIVAL
+566 VGCQMVAL

-583 DLNDGLFRQNGCCGF
+583 DLNDGLFRQNSCCGY
-598 VLKPDFMRDGNTQFS
+598 VLKPDFMREGSSQFS
-613 PDKPEERQGYKPL
+613 PEKPEERQGYRPL
-626 RLSIQVQSCMGD
+626 RLSI
-638 LWLQWTA
+638 
-645 TTVSVNGKQE
+645 
-655 VLCAFLCWAVVFVSI
+655 
-670 VQIYLCVYQVIS
+670 QVIS

-704 IYGVPQDHAK
+704 IYGVPRDQAK
-714 EETSHIN
+714 DETSHIN

-732 LNFIIHAPELA
+732 LNFVIHTPELA

-748 VEDYDKASRNDFVG
+748 VEDHDKASRNDFIG
-762 QFTLPFTC
+762 QFTLPFTS

-779 LLSKDGTAIPPSSLF
+779 LLSKDGTAIPPSSIF
-794 VNVSITDFT
+794 VNISISQLT

>member
-1 MDPEGSRIQD
+1 DSVLCSGTRSLN
-11 DPDVKVMMAGSTLR
+11 PDLTVMMAGSTLR

-34 QRHFRLLEDGLT
+34 QRHFRLLEDGMT

-59 TFSITELEAV
+59 TFSITEVEAV

-75 EVLLSIAEEFHAD
+75 EVLLSIAEEFPAD
-88 QCFTL
+88 LCFTL

-108 PEEARAWIQGV
+108 TEEAQAWIQGV
-119 RKLIQKAQTM
+119 RKLIHKTQTM
-129 DEKERLDQWVWDWFK
+129 DEKERLDQWVWDWFN

-158 VRTLLKMMNVE
+158 VRKLLKMMNVE

-174 ALHLFTMADKHE
+174 ALHLFTMADKSE
-186 CGSLEIEQFVH
+186 SGSLEIEQFVH

-211 FQDYSGDGEKLMLE
+211 FQDFSGDGEKLMLE
-225 ELENFLSV
+225 ELENFLRT
-233 EQQEGEKSSQHAQ
+233 EQQEGEQSAQHAQ
-246 ELIDR
+246 ELTDR

-257 AKKQGAMSLDGFQI
+257 GKDGAMTFDGFQM

-286 DLHQDMS
+286 QLHQDMS

-305 NTYLLEDQLRGMSS
+305 NTYLLENQLRGHSS
-319 LEAYIQAL
+319 LEAYIKAL

-355 SKILFRD
+355 SKILFKD
-362 VISTVKEYAFKVSD
+362 VISTLKEYAFKVSD

-381 SLENHCGVEQ
+381 SLENHCSVEQ

-397 HLRQILGDTLQTTL
+397 HLSQILGDTLLTTL
-411 LDGQVPQQLPSPQ
+411 VDGLIPQQLPSPQ
-424 ELKGKILLKAKKISS
+424 ELKGKILLKAKKI
-439 PGDCL
+439 GGLEVCL
-444 DGTLTDE
+444 DETLTDE
-451 VSDEEEIANDEPG
+451 VSDEEEMANGECSDDP
-464 SLSTEEPSAE
+464 PAE
-474 SLNQNGKS
+474 SLGHNAKVQNMN
-482 KSKLS
+482 LILYDL
-487 RELSD
+487 ELSD

-506 HARSHAKCYEM
+506 HARLHGKCYEM
-517 SSFSESKAKRLAKD
+517 SSFSESKAKKLAKE
-531 AGTNFVQYNTRQLS
+531 AGTDFVQYNTKQMS
-545 RIYPSGFRTDSS
+545 RIYPSGLRTDSS

-583 DLNDGLFRQNGCCGF
+583 DLNDGLFRQNGCCGY
-598 VLKPDFMRDGNTQFS
+598 VLKPDFMRDGSTQFS
-613 PDKPEERQGYKPL
+613 PEKPDGKQGYKPL
-626 RLSIQVQSCMGD
+626 RLSIQVM
-638 LWLQWTA
+638 
-645 TTVSVNGKQE
+645 
-655 VLCAFLCWAVVFVSI
+655 
-670 VQIYLCVYQVIS
+670 S

-704 IYGVPQDHAK
+704 IYGVPQDQAR

-732 LNFIIHAPELA
+732 LNFVIHTPELA

-748 VEDYDKASRNDFVG
+748 VEDYDKASRNDFMG

-770 IQAGYRHIH
+770 LQAGYRHIH
-779 LLSKDGTAIPPSSLF
+779 LLSRDGTAIPPSSLF
-794 VNVSITDFT
+794 VNIITCQKSDSALFT

>member
-11 DPDVKVMMAGSTLR
+11 DPYIQVMMAGSTLR

-34 QRHFRLLEDGLT
+34 NRYFRLLEDGLT

-59 TFSITELEAV
+59 TFSVTDLEAV

-75 EVLLSIAEEFHAD
+75 EVLQGIAEEFPAEL
-88 QCFTL
+88 CFTL

-108 PEEARAWIQGV
+108 PDEAQAWIQGV
-119 RKLIQKAQTM
+119 RKLIHKAQTM
-129 DEKERLDQWVWDWFK
+129 DEKERLDQWVLDWFH

-158 VRTLLKMMNVE
+158 VKKLLKMMNVE
-169 MNEEH
+169 MNEDH
-174 ALHLFTMADKHE
+174 ALHLFTMADKSE
-186 CGSLEIEQFVH
+186 SGSLEIEQFVF

-211 FQDYSGDGEKLMLE
+211 FQDYSEDGEKLMLE
-225 ELENFLSV
+225 ELESFLSV
-233 EQQEGEKSSQHAQ
+233 EQHEGEQSAQHAQ
-246 ELIDR
+246 ELIER
-251 YEPSES
+251 YEPSET
-257 AKKQGAMSLDGFQI
+257 AKKQGAMSLDGFQM

-280 FKPEHR
+280 FKPEHQ
-286 DLHQDMS
+286 DLYQDMS

-305 NTYLLEDQLRGMSS
+305 NTYLLEDQLRGQSS

-338 WDGSDGEPV
+338 WDGYDEDPV

-355 SKILFRD
+355 SKILFKD
-362 VISTVKEYAFKVSD
+362 VISTLKEYAFRASE

-381 SLENHCGVEQ
+381 SIENHCSVEQ
-391 QTVMAQ
+391 QKVMAQ
-397 HLRQILGDTLQTTL
+397 YLRQILGDMLQTTL

-424 ELKGKILLKAKKISS
+424 ELKGKILLKAKKI
-439 PGDCL
+439 GGLEEYL
-444 DGTLTDE
+444 DETCTDE
-451 VSDEEEIANDEPG
+451 VSDEEEMANCDAEMA
-464 SLSTEEPSAE
+464 STEDSPDK
-474 SLNQNGKS
+474 KS
-482 KSKLS
+482 KAKSKMS

-492 LVVYCKSVHFHGFE
+492 LVVYCKSVHFGGFE
-506 HARSHAKCYEM
+506 HARSHAKCYEI
-517 SSFSESKAKRLAKD
+517 SSFSESKAKKLAKE
-531 AGTNFVQYNTRQLS
+531 AGTDFVQYNTRQLS
-545 RIYPSGFRTDSS
+545 RTYPSGLRTDSS
-557 NYNPQEMWN
+557 NYNPQDMWS

-583 DLNDGLFRQNGCCGF
+583 DLNDGLFRQNGCCGY
-598 VLKPDFMRDGNTQFS
+598 VIKPDFMRDGNTQFS
-613 PDKPEERQGYKPL
+613 PDKPEEREGYKPL
-626 RLSIQVQSCMGD
+626 RLSI
-638 LWLQWTA
+638 
-645 TTVSVNGKQE
+645 
-655 VLCAFLCWAVVFVSI
+655 
-670 VQIYLCVYQVIS
+670 QVIS

-704 IYGVPQDHAK
+704 IYGVPQDQAK
-714 EETSHIN
+714 DETSHIN

-732 LNFIIHAPELA
+732 LDFTIHTPELA

-748 VEDYDKASRNDFVG
+748 VEDYDKASRNDFIG
-762 QFTLPFTC
+762 QYTLPFMC
-770 IQAGYRHIH
+770 IQPGYRHIH

-794 VNVSITDFT
+794 VNISISELT

>member
-1 MDPEGSRIQD
+1 MNPEGLSIQD
-11 DPDVKVMMAGSTLR
+11 DPDIKRMMEGSTLR

-46 IWYKSRWAGRGHS
+46 IWYKSKWAGKGHS
-59 TFSITELEAV
+59 TFSVTEVEVV

-75 EVLLSIAEEFHAD
+75 EILLSTAEEFPAD
-88 QCFTL
+88 LCFTL

-108 PEEARAWIQGV
+108 SEEAQAWIQGV
-119 RKLIQKAQTM
+119 RKLIHKAQTM
-129 DEKERLDQWVWDWFK
+129 DEQERLDQWVRDWFQ

-158 VRTLLKMMNVE
+158 VKKLLKMMNVE
-169 MNEEH
+169 MNEDH
-174 ALHLFTMADKHE
+174 AYRLFKMADKSQSD
-186 CGSLEIEQFVH
+186 SLEIEQFVH
-197 FYKMLT
+197 FYKILT

-225 ELENFLSV
+225 ELENFLRT
-233 EQQEGEKSSQHAQ
+233 EQQEEEQSAQHAKQ
-246 ELIDR
+246 LIDS
-251 YEPSES
+251 YEPSETV
-257 AKKQGAMSLDGFQI
+257 KKQGAMSLEGFQM
-271 YLCSQEGSI
+271 YLCSQDGSV
-280 FKPEHR
+280 FNPELLE
-286 DLHQDMS
+286 LHQDMS

-305 NTYLLEDQLRGMSS
+305 NTYLLEDQLRGQSS

-355 SKILFRD
+355 SKILFKD
-362 VISTVKEYAFKVSD
+362 VISTIKEYGFRASD
-376 FPVIL
+376 FPIIV
-381 SLENHCGVEQ
+381 SLENHCGLEQ
-391 QTVMAQ
+391 QTLMAQ
-397 HLRQILGDTLQTTL
+397 HLTQILGNLLQTST
-411 LDGQVPQQLPSPQ
+411 LDGQVPEQLPSPQ
-424 ELKGKILLKAKKISS
+424 ELRGKILLKAKKI
-439 PGDCL
+439 GGLEKCVDE
-444 DGTLTDE
+444 TLTDE
-451 VSDEEEIANDEPG
+451 VSDEEEMANGDEE
-464 SLSTEEPSAE
+464 SPSAE
-474 SLNQNGKS
+474 EPQAEKKKK

-506 HARSHAKCYEM
+506 HSLCHAKCYEM
-517 SSFSESKAKRLAKD
+517 SSFSESKAKKLSKET
-531 AGTNFVQYNTRQLS
+531 GTEFVQYNTRQLS
-545 RIYPSGFRTDSS
+545 RTYPSGLRTDSS
-557 NYNPQEMWN
+557 NYNPQDMWN

-583 DLNDGLFRQNGCCGF
+583 DLNDGLFKQNGGCGY
-598 VLKPDFMRDGNTQFS
+598 VLKPIFMRNGSTQFS
-613 PDKPEERQGYKPL
+613 PEKPEERPSYKPQ
-626 RLSIQVQSCMGD
+626 RLSI
-638 LWLQWTA
+638 
-645 TTVSVNGKQE
+645 
-655 VLCAFLCWAVVFVSI
+655 
-670 VQIYLCVYQVIS
+670 QVIS

-704 IYGVPQDHAK
+704 IYGVPQDQAK

-732 LNFIIHAPELA
+732 LNFVIHTPELA

-748 VEDYDKASRNDFVG
+748 VEDYDKASRNDFIG

-770 IQAGYRHIH
+770 IQPGYRHIH
-779 LLSKDGTAIPPSSLF
+779 LLSKDGMGIPPSSLF
-794 VNVSITDFT
+794 VNISISDFK

>member
-1 MDPEGSRIQD
+1 MDPEGSIVLE
-11 DPDVKVMMAGSTLR
+11 DPHIRVMMEGSTLR

-34 QRHFRLLEDGLT
+34 QRHFRLLEDGMT
-46 IWYKSRWAGRGHS
+46 IWYKSRWAGKGHS
-59 TFSITELEAV
+59 TFSVAEVEAV

-75 EVLLSIAEEFHAD
+75 ELLLSIAEEFPAD
-88 QCFTL
+88 LCFTL
-93 VFHGRQGNLDLVAES
+93 VFHGRQGNLDLVADS
-108 PEEARAWIQGV
+108 PEEAQAWIQGV
-119 RKLIQKAQTM
+119 RKLIYKVETM

-158 VRTLLKMMNVE
+158 VRKLLKMMNVD

-174 ALHLFTMADKHE
+174 ALHLFTMADKSE
-186 CGSLEIEQFVH
+186 SGSLEIEQFVH
-197 FYKMLT
+197 FYKLLT

-225 ELENFLSV
+225 ELENFLRT
-233 EQQEGEKSSQHAQ
+233 EQQEGERSAQHAQ
-246 ELIDR
+246 ELIDC
-251 YEPSES
+251 YEPAES
-257 AKKQGAMSLDGFQI
+257 AKEQGAMSFDGFQM

-305 NTYLLEDQLRGMSS
+305 NTYLLEDQLRGHSS

-355 SKILFRD
+355 SKILFKD
-362 VISTVKEYAFKVSD
+362 VISTLREYAFKTSD
-376 FPVIL
+376 FPIIL

-397 HLRQILGDTLQTTL
+397 HLSQILGDTLLTTV
-411 LDGQVPQQLPSPQ
+411 LDGHIPQQLPSPE
-424 ELKGKILLKAKKISS
+424 ELKGKVLLKAKKI
-439 PGDCL
+439 GGLEDCL
-444 DGTLTDE
+444 DETLTDE
-451 VSDEEEIANDEPG
+451 VSDDEEANGDAE
-464 SLSTEEPSAE
+464 SPSAE
-474 SLNQNGKS
+474 GPPAECLDTNDKKS
-482 KSKLS
+482 TSKLS
-487 RELSD
+487 RKLSD
-492 LVVYCKSVHFHGFE
+492 LVVYCKSVHFHDFE
-506 HARSHAKCYEM
+506 RARLHGKCYEI
-517 SSFSESKAKRLAKD
+517 SSFSESKAKKLAKE
-531 AGTNFVQYNTRQLS
+531 AGSEFVLYNTRQLS
-545 RIYPSGFRTDSS
+545 RIYPSGLRTDSS
-557 NYNPQEMWN
+557 NYNPQDMWN

-583 DLNDGLFRQNGCCGF
+583 DLNDGLFRQNGCCGY
-598 VLKPDFMRDGNTQFS
+598 VLKADFLRASNTQFS
-613 PDKPEERQGYKPL
+613 PERPEDRHDFRPL
-626 RLSIQVQSCMGD
+626 RLSI
-638 LWLQWTA
+638 
-645 TTVSVNGKQE
+645 
-655 VLCAFLCWAVVFVSI
+655 
-670 VQIYLCVYQVIS
+670 QVIS

-704 IYGVPQDHAK
+704 IYGVPQDQAK
-714 EETSHIN
+714 DETSHIN

-732 LNFIIHAPELA
+732 LNFIIHTPELA

-748 VEDYDKASRNDFVG
+748 VEDYDKATRNDFIG
-762 QFTLPFTC
+762 QFTLPFKC

-794 VNVSITDFT
+794 VNISISDNT

>member
-1 MDPEGSRIQD
+1 MDA
-11 DPDVKVMMAGSTLR
+11 K
-25 KVKSRSWKK
+25 
-34 QRHFRLLEDGLT
+34 
-46 IWYKSRWAGRGHS
+46 
-59 TFSITELEAV
+59 
-69 REGHQS
+69 
-75 EVLLSIAEEFHAD
+75 
-88 QCFTL
+88 
-93 VFHGRQGNLDLVAES
+93 
-108 PEEARAWIQGV
+108 
-119 RKLIQKAQTM
+119 
-129 DEKERLDQWVWDWFK
+129 EKLDQWVRDWFQ

-152 KMNFKE
+152 KMIFKE
-158 VRTLLKMMNVE
+158 VKKLLKMMNVE

-174 ALHLFTMADKHE
+174 AWHLFTMADKSE
-186 CGSLEIEQFVH
+186 SDSLEMEEFVL

-211 FQDYSGDGEKLMLE
+211 FQDYSADGEKLLLE
-225 ELENFLSV
+225 ELESFLKI
-233 EQQEGEKSSQHAQ
+233 EQHEEERSAQ
-246 ELIDR
+246 YAQQLIDR
-251 YEPSES
+251 YEPSET
-257 AKKQGAMSLDGFQI
+257 AKTQGAMSLDGFQM

-280 FKPEHR
+280 FKPEHV

-305 NTYLLEDQLRGMSS
+305 NTYLMEDQLRGQSS

-355 SKILFRD
+355 SKILFKD
-362 VISTVKEYAFKVSD
+362 VISTLKEYAFKASD
-376 FPVIL
+376 FPLIL
-381 SLENHCGVEQ
+381 SLENHCCVEQ

-397 HLRQILGDTLQTTL
+397 HLSQILGDTLLTTL

-424 ELKGKILLKAKKISS
+424 ELKGKILLKAKKIGGLECS
-439 PGDCL
+439 L
-444 DGTLTDE
+444 DETDL
-451 VSDEEEIANDEPG
+451 VSDDDEMANGDAE
-464 SLSTEEPSAE
+464 SPSAE
-474 SLNQNGKS
+474 DLPAECLNQNEKKS

-506 HARSHAKCYEM
+506 HARLHAKCYEM
-517 SSFSESKAKRLAKD
+517 SSFSESKAKRLVKET
-531 AGTNFVQYNTRQLS
+531 GTDFVQCNTKQLS
-545 RIYPSGFRTDSS
+545 RIYPSGLRTDSS

-583 DLNDGLFRQNGCCGF
+583 DLNDGLFRQNGCCGY

-613 PDKPEERQGYKPL
+613 PDKQGERQNYKPL
-626 RLSIQVQSCMGD
+626 HLS
-638 LWLQWTA
+638 
-645 TTVSVNGKQE
+645 
-655 VLCAFLCWAVVFVSI
+655 F
-670 VQIYLCVYQVIS
+670 QVIS

-704 IYGVPQDHAK
+704 IYGVPQDQAK
-714 EETSHIN
+714 DETTHIN

-732 LNFIIHAPELA
+732 LNFVVHTPELA

-748 VEDYDKASRNDFVG
+748 VEDYDKASRNDFIG

-770 IQAGYRHIH
+770 IQTGYRHIH
-779 LLSKDGTAIPPSSLF
+779 LLSKDGTAIPPASLF
-794 VNVSITDFT
+794 IHISISEVTI

>member
-1 MDPEGSRIQD
+1 MDPEGSRVQD

-25 KVKSRSWKK
+25 KVKSKSWKK

-59 TFSITELEAV
+59 TFSVTEVEAV

-75 EVLLSIAEEFHAD
+75 EVLLSVAEEFPAD
-88 QCFTL
+88 VCFTL
-93 VFHGRQGNLDLVAES
+93 VFHGRQGNLDLVTET
-108 PEEARAWIQGV
+108 PEEAKAWIRGV
-119 RKLIQKAQTM
+119 RKLIHKAQTM
-129 DEKERLDQWVWDWFK
+129 DEKERLDQWVWDWFQR
-144 KADKNKDG
+144 ADKNKDG

-158 VRTLLKMMNVE
+158 VRTLLKMMNVD
-169 MNEEH
+169 MDEEH
-174 ALHLFTMADKHE
+174 ALHLFTMADKSE
-186 CGSLEIEQFVH
+186 SGSLEIEQFVH

-211 FQDYSGDGEKLMLE
+211 FQDYAEDGEKLMLN
-225 ELENFLSV
+225 ELENFLSI
-233 EQQEGEKSSQHAQ
+233 EQHEGEQSSQHAR

-251 YEPSES
+251 YEPSGS
-257 AKKQGAMSLDGFQI
+257 AKKQSAMSLDGFQI
-271 YLCSQEGSI
+271 YLCSLEGSV

-286 DLHQDMS
+286 ELHQDMS
-293 QPLSHYFISSSH
+293 QPLCHYFISSSH
-305 NTYLLEDQLRGMSS
+305 NTYLLEDQLRGQSS

-347 VYHGHTLT
+347 VYHGHTWT

-362 VISTVKEYAFKVSD
+362 VVSTLKEYAFKASD

-391 QTVMAQ
+391 QTLMAQ
-397 HLRQILGDTLQTTL
+397 HLTQILGDTLL
-411 LDGQVPQQLPSPQ
+411 SAPLDGQLPQQLPSPQ
-424 ELKGKILLKAKKISS
+424 ELRGKILLKAKKISD
-439 PGDCL
+439 PGDCV
-444 DGTLTDE
+444 DETPTDE
-451 VSDEEEIANDEPG
+451 VSDEEEMANDDAESP
-464 SLSTEEPSAE
+464 STEDPPPAE
-474 SLNQNGKS
+474 CANETGKKS

-487 RELSD
+487 RDLSD

-506 HARSHAKCYEM
+506 HARAHAQCYEM

-531 AGTNFVQYNTRQLS
+531 AGTDFVQYNARHLS
-545 RIYPSGFRTDSS
+545 RIYPGGLRTDSS

-566 VGCQIVAL
+566 VGNQIVAL

-583 DLNDGLFRQNGCCGF
+583 DLNDGLFGQNGGCGY
-598 VLKPDFMRDGNTQFS
+598 VLKPDFMRDGSTRFG
-613 PDKPEERQGYKPL
+613 PEKPGERRGYRPL
-626 RLSIQVQSCMGD
+626 RLSI
-638 LWLQWTA
+638 
-645 TTVSVNGKQE
+645 
-655 VLCAFLCWAVVFVSI
+655 
-670 VQIYLCVYQVIS
+670 QVIS

-704 IYGVPQDHAK
+704 IYGVPQDQAK

-732 LNFIIHAPELA
+732 LNFVVHAPELA
-743 LVRFV
+743 LVRFE
-748 VEDYDKASRNDFVG
+748 VEDYDKASRNDFIG
-762 QFTLPFTC
+762 QLTLPFAC

-794 VNVSITDFT
+794 VNVSISELT

>member
-11 DPDVKVMMAGSTLR
+11 DPDVKVLLAGSTLR
-25 KVKSRSWKK
+25 KVKSRLWKK
-34 QRHFRLLEDGLT
+34 NRHFRLLADSQT
-46 IWYKSRWAGRGHS
+46 IWHKSRRAGRGHS
-59 TFSITELEAV
+59 TFSVTEVEAV

-75 EVLLSIAEEFHAD
+75 EVLQSIAEDFPAD
-88 QCFTL
+88 LCFTL

-119 RKLIQKAQTM
+119 RKLIHRVKTM
-129 DEKERLDQWVWDWFK
+129 DAKEKLDQWVRDWFQ

-152 KMNFKE
+152 KMIFKE
-158 VRTLLKMMNVE
+158 VKKLLKMMNVE

-174 ALHLFTMADKHE
+174 AWHLFTMADKSE
-186 CGSLEIEQFVH
+186 SDSLEMEEFVL

-211 FQDYSGDGEKLMLE
+211 FQDYSADGEKLMLDELDSFLKIEQHE
-225 ELENFLSV
+225 EERSAQYP
-233 EQQEGEKSSQHAQ
+233 QQ
-246 ELIDR
+246 LIDR
-251 YEPSES
+251 YEPSET
-257 AKKQGAMSLDGFQI
+257 AKTQGAMSLDGFQM

-280 FKPEHR
+280 FKPEHV

-305 NTYLLEDQLRGMSS
+305 NTYLMEDQLRGQSS

-355 SKILFRD
+355 SKILFKD
-362 VISTVKEYAFKVSD
+362 VISTLKEYAFKASD
-376 FPVIL
+376 FPLIL
-381 SLENHCGVEQ
+381 SLENHCCVEQ

-397 HLRQILGDTLQTTL
+397 HLSQILGDTLLTTL

-424 ELKGKILLKAKKISS
+424 ELKGKILLKAKKIGGLECS
-439 PGDCL
+439 L
-444 DGTLTDE
+444 DETDL
-451 VSDEEEIANDEPG
+451 VSDDDEMANGDAE
-464 SLSTEEPSAE
+464 SPSAE
-474 SLNQNGKS
+474 DLPAECLNQNEKKS

-506 HARSHAKCYEM
+506 HARLHAKCYEM
-517 SSFSESKAKRLAKD
+517 SSFSESKAKRLVKET
-531 AGTNFVQYNTRQLS
+531 GTDFVQCNTKQLS
-545 RIYPSGFRTDSS
+545 RIYPSGLRTDSS

-574 NFQTAGLEM
+574 NFQTAGQEM
-583 DLNDGLFRQNGCCGF
+583 DLNDGLFRQNGCCGY

-613 PDKPEERQGYKPL
+613 PEKQGERQNYKPL
-626 RLSIQVQSCMGD
+626 HLS
-638 LWLQWTA
+638 
-645 TTVSVNGKQE
+645 
-655 VLCAFLCWAVVFVSI
+655 F
-670 VQIYLCVYQVIS
+670 QVIS

-704 IYGVPQDHAK
+704 IYGVPQDQAK
-714 EETSHIN
+714 DETTHIN

-732 LNFIIHAPELA
+732 LNFVVHTPELA

-748 VEDYDKASRNDFVG
+748 VEDYDKASRNDFIG

-770 IQAGYRHIH
+770 IQTGYRHIH
-779 LLSKDGTAIPPSSLF
+779 LLSKDGTAIPPASLF
-794 VNVSITDFT
+794 IHISISEVTI

>member
-1 MDPEGSRIQD
+1 MDPEGSHIRD
-11 DPDVKVMMAGSTLR
+11 DPHVKVMMAGSTLR

-34 QRHFRLLEDGLT
+34 PRHFRLLEDGLT
-46 IWYKSRWAGRGHS
+46 IWYKSRWAGKGHS
-59 TFSITELEAV
+59 TFSVTELEAV

-75 EVLLSIAEEFHAD
+75 EVLLSIAEEFPAD
-88 QCFTL
+88 LCFTL
-93 VFHGRQGNLDLVAES
+93 VFHGRQGNLDLVADS

-119 RKLIQKAQTM
+119 RKLIHKAQTM
-129 DEKERLDQWVWDWFK
+129 DEKERLDQWVWDWFQ

-158 VRTLLKMMNVE
+158 VRKLLKMMNVD

-174 ALHLFTMADKHE
+174 ALHLFTMADKSE
-186 CGSLEIEQFVH
+186 SGSLEIEQFVH
-197 FYKMLT
+197 FYKILT

-211 FQDYSGDGEKLMLE
+211 FQDYSGDGEKLLMD
-225 ELENFLSV
+225 ELESFLRM
-233 EQQEGEKSSQHAQ
+233 EQHGGERSAQ
-246 ELIDR
+246 NARELIDR
-251 YEPSES
+251 YEPSET
-257 AKKQGAMSLDGFQI
+257 AKKQGAMSLDGFQM

-280 FKPEHR
+280 FNPEHQG
-286 DLHQDMS
+286 LHQDMS

-305 NTYLLEDQLRGMSS
+305 NTYLLENQLRGHSS

-327 KRGCRCVEVDC
+327 KRGCRCVELDS

-362 VISTVKEYAFKVSD
+362 IISTLKEYAFKASD

-391 QTVMAQ
+391 QALMAQ
-397 HLRQILGDTLQTTL
+397 HLRQILGDTLLSTP
-411 LDGQVPQQLPSPQ
+411 LDGQMPQQLPSPQ
-424 ELKGKILLKAKKISS
+424 ELKGKILLKAKKI
-439 PGDCL
+439 GGLENCL
-444 DGTLTDE
+444 DETLTDE
-451 VSDEEEIANDEPG
+451 VSDEEEMANDE
-464 SLSTEEPSAE
+464 AE
-474 SLNQNGKS
+474 SLSAGDPPAGCVDDNKKKS

-506 HARSHAKCYEM
+506 YARSHSKCYEM
-517 SSFSESKAKRLAKD
+517 SSLSESKAKRLAKE
-531 AGTNFVQYNTRQLS
+531 AGTDFVQHNARQLS
-545 RIYPSGFRTDSS
+545 RIYPSGLRTDSS
-557 NYNPQEMWN
+557 NYNPQDMWN

-583 DLNDGLFRQNGCCGF
+583 DLNDGLFRQNHRCGYI
-598 VLKPDFMRDGNTQFS
+598 LKPDFMREGKAQFS
-613 PDKPEERQGYKPL
+613 PEKPGELQGYTPL
-626 RLSIQVQSCMGD
+626 RLSI
-638 LWLQWTA
+638 
-645 TTVSVNGKQE
+645 
-655 VLCAFLCWAVVFVSI
+655 
-670 VQIYLCVYQVIS
+670 QVIS

-704 IYGVPQDHAK
+704 IYGVPQDQAK

-721 NNGFNPVWNET
+721 NNGFNPLWNET

-748 VEDYDKASRNDFVG
+748 VEDYDKASRNDFIG

-770 IQAGYRHIH
+770 IQAGFRHIH
-779 LLSKDGTAIPPSSLF
+779 LLSRDGTAIPPSSLF
-794 VNVSITDFT
+794 VNISISELT